1 MRDGDLVGIIEVFE
15 LSGEVRNFTDA
26 EMVRDAPIMLDRNAL
41 PYYGPYVKGRCE
53 KYHEAITKLLSWF
66 TSDEQCAY
74 LLQEGHGTRLTAWF
88 GKHRDKS

>member
-41 PYYGPYVKGRCE
+41 PYYGPMR
-53 KYHEAITKLLSWF
+53 
-66 TSDEQCAY
+66 
-74 LLQEGHGTRLTAWF
+74 LLQNYFLGSHLMNSVRTYCRKGTV
-88 GKHRDKS
+88 HV